1 MNLKEI
7 TDIALSVGE
16 ILLSNGSENY
26 RIETSINKICEAYGI
41 KNEVIL
47 TSNGILLLVEDSD
60 LNKYTSIRKVK
71 DKCVDL
77 YKIELVNSFSRK
89 ITENKMTYNEA
100 KTALEEIKK
109 APTFS
114 FKVRTFASCMTGFIY
129 TLFFNGTVLD
139 GLASILVCLITY
151 ILFDKMT
158 KLGFIQFID
167 YYLAGIII
175 GLLSLL
181 SSLIFPEINKNN
193 VITGSIMILVP
204 GVVLTNSIKDMLYG
218 DYSSGASKFFEAAL
232 IIAAV
237 GSGVL
242 SALIIGMKGFY

>member
-7 TDIALSVGE
+7 TDIALTVGE
-16 ILLSNGSENY
+16 ILLSNGSENH
-26 RIETSINKICEAYGI
+26 RIETSINKICESYGI
-41 KNEVIL
+41 TNEVIL

-77 YKIELVNSFSRK
+77 YKIELINSFSRK
-89 ITENKMTYNEA
+89 ITENPMTYEEA
-100 KTALEEIKK
+100 KNALEKIKK
-109 APTFS
+109 APTFT
-114 FKVRTFASCMTGFIY
+114 FKVRTFAACMTGFIY
-129 TLFFNGTVLD
+129 TLFFNGTILD
-139 GLASILVCLITY
+139 GLASIVVCLITY

-181 SSLIFPEINKNN
+181 SSLILPDINKNN

-232 IIAAV
+232 IIASV
-237 GSGVL
+237 GCGVL
-242 SALIIGMKGFY
+242 SALIIGMKGF